1 MRARHN
7 GSLGGRNNNIIILL
21 VSCLLLAGP
30 AQADDDEK
38 VRVGGMGFSM
48 ASGQSIF
55 YTRGTNPYLTNQ
67 FYYATGIH
75 IEEEGLAVPYY
86 DPYTG
91 RWERNPSQSYFF
103 ELGLGWN
110 RLLLQDKMAGGFF
123 PHTNLQL
130 GGSGYVVQVGS
141 WRNLWR
147 EFSLRWTPYY
157 QAGLGGS
164 IYTGTVVYRV
174 EGGYRGTLPLLAKEL
189 FPRYEGPYLSI
200 VMFGSRKPR

>member
-1 MRARHN
+1 MRAQHDSR
-7 GSLGGRNNNIIILL
+7 LGGRDNNIIILL
-21 VSCLLLAGP
+21 VSGLLLVGP
-30 AQADDDEK
+30 ARADDDEK

-48 ASGQSIF
+48 STGQSIF

-75 IEEEGLAVPYY
+75 IEEEGYAAPYLDGLGRINR
-86 DPYTG
+86 DPIQEY
-91 RWERNPSQSYFF
+91 YF

-110 RLLLQDKMAGGFF
+110 RLFFQDKMAGGFF

-130 GGSGYVVQVGS
+130 GGSGFVVQVGR

-164 IYTGTVVYRV
+164 IYTGTAVYRV
-174 EGGYRGTLPLLAKEL
+174 EGGYRGTLPLLDKDL
-189 FPRYEGPYLSI
+189 FPRYEGFYLSI

>member
-1 MRARHN
+1 MRAQHN
-7 GSLGGRNNNIIILL
+7 GSFGGRDNNVIILL
-21 VSCLLLAGP
+21 VLGLLLAGP

-48 ASGQSIF
+48 SSGQSIF

-75 IEEEGLAVPYY
+75 IEEEGLALPYY

-91 RWERNPSQSYFF
+91 RVERNASQNYFF

-130 GGSGYVVQVGS
+130 GGSGFVVQVGR

-164 IYTGTVVYRV
+164 IYTGTAVYRV
-174 EGGYRGTLPLLAKEL
+174 EGGYRGTLPLLAKDL
-189 FPRYEGPYLSI
+189 FPRYEGFYLSI

>member
-1 MRARHN
+1 MRAQHN
-7 GSLGGRNNNIIILL
+7 GSFGGRDNNVIILL
-21 VSCLLLAGP
+21 VLGLLLAGP

-38 VRVGGMGFSM
+38 VQVGGMGFSM
-48 ASGQSIF
+48 SSGQSIF

-75 IEEEGLAVPYY
+75 IEEEGLALPYY
-86 DPYTG
+86 DLYTG
-91 RWERNPSQSYFF
+91 RVERNASQSYFF
-103 ELGLGWN
+103 ELGLGWH

-130 GGSGYVVQVGS
+130 GGSGFVVQVGS
-141 WRNLWR
+141 WRNLWQ

-164 IYTGTVVYRV
+164 IYTGTAVYRV
-174 EGGYRGTLPLLAKEL
+174 EGGYRGTLPLLAKDL
-189 FPRYEGPYLSI
+189 FPRYEGFYLSI
-200 VMFGSRKPR
+200 VMFSSRKPR